1 MNPPF
6 VKKQGKGREKGEP
19 HVNIENE
26 NMKQFVN
33 IENTKKKS
41 VVKTKN
47 ENTLGFGKIMTNTK
61 THIFKA

>member
-6 VKKQGKGREKGEP
+6 VKKQSKGREKGEP

-33 IENTKKKS
+33 IENTKRESGDKNE
-41 VVKTKN
+41 N
-47 ENTLGFGKIMTNTK
+47 ENTL
-61 THIFKA
+61 